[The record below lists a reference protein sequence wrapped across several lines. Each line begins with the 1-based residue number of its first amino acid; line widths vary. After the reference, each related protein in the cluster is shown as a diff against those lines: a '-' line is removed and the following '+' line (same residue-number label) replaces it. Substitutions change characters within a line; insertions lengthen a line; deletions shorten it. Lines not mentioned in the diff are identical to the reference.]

1 MQHLVYVHGFL
12 SAPGSHKAQLTKK
25 WLEQNHPDIQFH
37 CPHLSPY
44 PQETQK
50 QLQALMASLKGETVG
65 LIGSSLGGFW
75 STWIIEHYPDIKG
88 VLINPSVRPYEFVSE
103 LVGDTLNNYYT
114 TDTYQMQPE
123 HAGQLREAYQQALAD
138 KSRYW
143 VLVQTGD
150 ETLDYR
156 QAVER
161 YDGCHVTIEQ
171 GGDHGFQDYDRH
183 LPAIL
188 EYLFG

>member
-12 SAPGSHKAQLTKK
+12 SAPGSHKAQLTQQ
-25 WLEQNHPDIQFH
+25 WLARYHPQIQYH

-44 PQETQK
+44 PQQAQQ
-50 QLQALMASLKGETVG
+50 QLKDLMADLEGQQVG
-65 LIGSSLGGFW
+65 LVGSSLGGFW
-75 STWIIEHYPDIKG
+75 STWLIEHYSG
-88 VLINPSVRPYEFVSE
+88 MNAVLINPSVRPFEFVSE
-103 LVGDTLNNYYT
+103 LVGETLNNYYT
-114 TDTYQMQPE
+114 DDTYQMQPE
-123 HAGQLREAYQQALAD
+123 HAGQLREAYPSELVD

-183 LPAIL
+183 LPDIIDF
-188 EYLFG
+188 LFR